1 MREWEWEW
9 GEIKWDLREWE
20 RERGKRQREHVGAI
34 TLYIFFAKSYY
45 YIYLHFYS
53 LTPQFQQFLHITT
66 VFRDV
71 IKILI
76 DRGLKEESIFF
87 FFNENPK

>member
-1 MREWEWEW
+1 M
-9 GEIKWDLREWE
+9 
-20 RERGKRQREHVGAI
+20 RERGNMSEPT

-45 YIYLHFYS
+45 FIYLHFYS
-53 LTPQFQQFLHITT
+53 LTPQYQQFLHITT

-71 IKILI
+71 IRILI
-76 DRGLKEESIFF
+76 DGIIF